1 MLVTIICLDKVGHVD
16 LRMRTRAEH
25 LRWLEVSAPAASF
38 IGPIIADNGD
48 MIGSLYLA
56 EFDDLPAARAFQKS
70 DPYDKAGLFE
80 RVVVQQTRN
89 IVKPK

>member
-1 MLVTIICLDKVGHVD
+1 MLITVICLDKIGHVD

-25 LRWLEVSAPAASF
+25 LKWLEASAPVASF

-48 MIGSLYLA
+48 MIGSLYIA
-56 EFDDLPAARAFQKS
+56 EFEDLAAARAFQKS
-70 DPYDKAGLFE
+70 DPYEKVGLFE

-89 IVKPK
+89 IVKPP